1 MGENM
6 IKITYNTL
14 TAKEWA
20 YLRASVSW
28 SIHSEKDF
36 LIAIKNSVLTI
47 SVYYDNKLVGMARI
61 MGDNKLSFFIQDVI
75 VLPDFQNMGIG
86 TLIVNSLLNY
96 IYSHAAPHA
105 VVNLMA
111 SKGKESFYEKFGFTK
126 RNGIQKGFGM
136 ELIINPN

>member
-1 MGENM
+1 M

-20 YLRASVSW
+20 YLRTSVNW

-36 LIAIKNSVLTI
+36 LIALKNSGLIITA
-47 SVYYDNKLVGMARI
+47 YYDDKLVGMARI
-61 MGDNKLSFFIQDVI
+61 IDDNKLSFFIQDVI
-75 VLPDFQNMGIG
+75 VLPDYQNMGIG

-105 VVNLMA
+105 VVDLMA
-111 SKGKESFYEKFGFTK
+111 SKGKESFYEKFGFKK
-126 RNGIQKGFGM
+126 RNGVQKGFGM
-136 ELIINPN
+136 ELVIDPN

>member
-1 MGENM
+1 M

-20 YLRASVSW
+20 YLRTSVNW

-36 LIAIKNSVLTI
+36 LIALKNSVLII
-47 SVYYDNKLVGMARI
+47 SAYYDDKLVGMARI
-61 MGDNKLSFFIQDVI
+61 IGDNKLSFFIQDVI
-75 VLPDFQNMGIG
+75 VLPDYQNMGIG

-105 VVNLMA
+105 VVDLMA
-111 SKGKESFYEKFGFTK
+111 SKGKESFYEKFGFKK
-126 RNGIQKGFGM
+126 RNGVKKGFGM
-136 ELIINPN
+136 ELVIDPN

>member
-1 MGENM
+1 M

-20 YLRASVSW
+20 YLRTSVNW

-36 LIAIKNSVLTI
+36 LIALKNSVLII
-47 SVYYDNKLVGMARI
+47 SAYYDDKLVGMARI
-61 MGDNKLSFFIQDVI
+61 IGDNKLSFFIQDVI
-75 VLPDFQNMGIG
+75 VLPDYQNMGIG

-105 VVNLMA
+105 VVDLMA
-111 SKGKESFYEKFGFTK
+111 SKGKESFYEKFGFKKETVRK
-126 RNGIQKGFGM
+126 S
-136 ELIINPN
+136 L

>member
-1 MGENM
+1 M

-20 YLRASVSW
+20 YLRAGVNW

-126 RNGIQKGFGM
+126 RNGIQKGLGM

>member
-1 MGENM
+1 M

-20 YLRASVSW
+20 YLRTSVNW

-36 LIAIKNSVLTI
+36 LIARKNSVLII
-47 SVYYDNKLVGMARI
+47 SAYYDDKLVGMARI
-61 MGDNKLSFFIQDVI
+61 IGDNKLSFFIQDVI
-75 VLPDFQNMGIG
+75 VLPDYQNMGIG

-105 VVNLMA
+105 VVDLMA
-111 SKGKESFYEKFGFTK
+111 SKGKESFYEKFGFKK
-126 RNGIQKGFGM
+126 RNGVQKGFGM
-136 ELIINPN
+136 ELVIDPN